1 MYVCKVVYVFIFYS
15 WYTLSMQF
23 IEASVPVVAVGS
35 ELTGT

>member
-1 MYVCKVVYVFIFYS
+1 MYLFFIVGIHCLCS
-15 WYTLSMQF
+15 S